1 MLDWRYKYK
10 KEDSMQHSFVA
21 LAGLSAAILTGGA
34 QAQTFPVKPI
44 TVIVAFAAGG
54 PVDLETRMYT
64 TKAGELLGQPMVTDY
79 KVGGGTTIG
88 TGYVAKARP
97 DGYTLLSGSAS
108 LTVFPAFYK
117 DLNFDIIKDLAPITQ
132 MSQRSSLL
140 VASPNAPFKT
150 FAEYIAYARAN
161 PGKINYGTSGVGDI
175 THLLGEWLHSLSK
188 TRVTFVPFKGTGP
201 LMVDLMASRLDVTSA
216 TLIASLPLVKSGKL
230 KALAALGKERS
241 KHMPDI
247 PTVAEGGL
255 HDFQYA
261 NWLGIFAPGGTPP
274 AVVNRLNEV
283 LVTVLKQPAIVAE
296 LDAQGS
302 LAIGNTPE
310 QFHQYVAAEA
320 RRWQSV
326 VDVAGIKLTQ

>member
-1 MLDWRYKYK
+1 MT
-10 KEDSMQHSFVA
+10 HSLLT
-21 LAGLSAAILTGGA
+21 LACLSAAILASGA
-34 QAQTFPVKPI
+34 HAQTYPAKPI

-54 PVDLETRMYT
+54 PVDLETRMYS
-64 TKAGELLGQPMVTDY
+64 TKAGELLGQPMVTEY

-88 TGYVAKARP
+88 SGYVAKARP
-97 DGYTLLSGSAS
+97 DGYTLLSASAS

-117 DLNFDIIKDLAPITQ
+117 NLNFDIVKDLAPITQ

-140 VASPNAPFKT
+140 VASPEAPFKT
-150 FAEYIAYARAN
+150 FAEYLAYARAN

-247 PTVAEGGL
+247 PTVSEGGL
-255 HDFQYA
+255 RDFQYA
-261 NWLGIFAPGGTPP
+261 NWLGFFAPGGTPP
-274 AVVNRLNEV
+274 AVVNKLNEV
-283 LVTVLKQPAIVAE
+283 LVTVLKQPAIAAE

-302 LAIGNTPE
+302 LVVGNTPQ
-310 QFHQYVAAEA
+310 QFQQYVAAEA
-320 RRWQSV
+320 LRWKAV